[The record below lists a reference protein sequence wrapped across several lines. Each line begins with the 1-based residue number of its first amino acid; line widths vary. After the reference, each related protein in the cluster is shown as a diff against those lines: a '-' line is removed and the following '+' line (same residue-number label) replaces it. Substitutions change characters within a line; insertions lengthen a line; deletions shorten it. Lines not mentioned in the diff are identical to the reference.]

1 MFERTTTGS
10 GTMVRNW
17 QSIKRTDIYQRLKAS
32 WVYDAYWRVA
42 NKRYI
47 EDRRL
52 ELNFYRA
59 VLIGLQRGG
68 LIFDIGANRGYK
80 TGMFLRLGAR
90 VVSVEPDEASQT
102 LLEQQF
108 INYRLRKPAM
118 VIVPKAVSDKSAV
131 EKMWIDAPGSALNT
145 LSDKWAETLRHDGD
159 RFGEGLEFAKFKEIE
174 TVSIDDLVA
183 EHGLPFYIK
192 IDVEGHELKALQ
204 GMHRPVPY
212 LSFEVNLPE
221 FRQEGIECVRCLE
234 NIASTGL
241 FNYTA
246 DCREGMALKDWVTA
260 QDCSMILAE
269 CHSSSI
275 EVFWKTA
282 Q

>member
-1 MFERTTTGS
+1 
-10 GTMVRNW
+10 MVRNW